1 MLQEKA
7 GCWIRRLYILVGGR
21 GRLLAAEIRLLKRKY
36 PAVNSLIECC
46 CVVILQDFYPS
57 SLDTT
62 SFYIGRRFQLVAN
75 FMRAPGEGWQ
85 VDQEASYLAGGGRLL
100 ELDLC
105 SKPHA

>member
-1 MLQEKA
+1 M
-7 GCWIRRLYILVGGR
+7 GGEG
-21 GRLLAAEIRLLKRKY
+21 GRLLATEVRLLKRKY

-75 FMRAPGEGWQ
+75 LMRAPGEGWQ
-85 VDQEASYLAGGGRLL
+85 VDQEASYLDGGDRLL
-100 ELDLC
+100 EGDLC
-105 SKPHA
+105 CTPHT